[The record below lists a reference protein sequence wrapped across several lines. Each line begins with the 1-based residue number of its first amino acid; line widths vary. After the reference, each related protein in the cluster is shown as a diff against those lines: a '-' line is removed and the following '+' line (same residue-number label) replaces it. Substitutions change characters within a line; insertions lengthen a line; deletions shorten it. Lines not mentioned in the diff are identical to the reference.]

1 MWSGP
6 PLSRGV
12 VNHHEMEQAKINF
25 QIMGVELLEINLNNP
40 GIQLNAERTYH
51 FIINIE
57 QRVHKD
63 EKSVIV
69 ITAVDLIHE
78 PDNQCHATIKTS
90 CVFFVGD
97 ILDFSS
103 PDSQQID
110 LPEQFMI
117 TLNSISLSTTRG
129 IMYSQFRGTF
139 MHNVIL
145 PILDPSTLKLSKPN
159 AE

>member
-1 MWSGP
+1 MWSGL

-12 VNHHEMEQAKINF
+12 VKHQEMKKANINF
-25 QIMGVELLEINLNNP
+25 QITGVELLEINLNNP
-40 GIQLNAERTYH
+40 RTQLNTERTYH
-51 FIINIE
+51 FNINIE
-57 QRVHKD
+57 QRVHKE

-69 ITAVDLIHE
+69 ITTVDLIHE

-90 CVFFVGD
+90 CVFFVGN
-97 ILDFSS
+97 ILDFS
-103 PDSQQID
+103 PPESQQID

-139 MHNVIL
+139 MHNVLL
-145 PILDPSTLKLSKPN
+145 PILDPSTLTLSKPI